1 MRFGITP
8 LDGEYLVKSFNFEK
22 GVIDF
27 SDFRFSEL
35 ILDVIKS
42 GFRHCEISLDLFQ
55 ILPIE
60 INKEEQNRIKS
71 IQKEYDF
78 TFSAHFPIYSV
89 ELSSPNKFIR
99 EASVQSCIDSYN
111 QFRFLEE
118 NIEVFVVHPTG
129 SFTASIGVLG
139 LDSKTNDLIYHI
151 LTNYAI
157 QSVKKIIKTTKLP
170 TSKIAIENIEFPFER
185 TVEIIDKLKGTKLCI
200 DTAHFLGGFSGDVDL
215 IEITESYL
223 DVTSEIHLQDYSDD
237 YPSPD
242 HVALGR
248 GNKFPIKFLK
258 MIHEYDFKG
267 PIVFELGLKQVIE
280 SFEYIKKHV
289 PEIKIPEIKNS
300 LT

>member
-1 MRFGITP
+1 MKFGITP
-8 LDGEYLVKSFNFEK
+8 LDGEYLVKSFNISK
-22 GVIDF
+22 GFIDF
-27 SDFRFSEL
+27 SAFRFSDL
-35 ILDVIKS
+35 ILSVIES
-42 GFRHCEISLDLFQ
+42 GFRHCEISLELFQ

-60 INKEEQNRIKS
+60 INKEEEKRIIN

-99 EASVQSCIDSYN
+99 EASVQSCIDSFN

-118 NIEVFVVHPTG
+118 NIEVFVIHPTG
-129 SFTASIGVLG
+129 SFTASIQKLG
-139 LDSKTNDLIYHI
+139 LDSKAMELIYHI

-157 QSVKKIIKTTKLP
+157 QSVKKIIKTTKIP
-170 TSKIAIENIEFPFER
+170 KSKIAIENIEYPFEK
-185 TVEIIDKLKGTKLCI
+185 TIEIIDKLKGTKLCI

-223 DVTSEIHLQDYSDD
+223 DITSEIHLQDYSDN

-248 GNKFPIKFLK
+248 GNNFPIKFLK

-267 PIVFELGLKQVIE
+267 PIIFELGLNQAIE
-280 SFEYIKKHV
+280 SFEFIKKHA
-289 PEIKIPEIKNS
+289 PEIKIPKIKS
-300 LT
+300 